1 MDKKDVRIL
10 VVDDEPMM
18 ADSLKQNLIEEG
30 YSVDIAATGTE
41 AIELF
46 DQGGHH
52 LAICDLYLPDMDG
65 LEVMRHIKDTRP
77 THRSNCCY
85 RPWHGGQSSRSNAR
99 PGRLILWKRT
109 TLNLKTLQRR
119 IENALKQR
127 ELVTE
132 NANMRRQLST
142 RSEYFNIIGSAKS
155 MQTIYETIES
165 VAKSDANV
173 LIVGE
178 SGTGK
183 ELIANAIHYQSLRS
197 KKPFIK
203 VNCAALPKELIE
215 SELFGHTK
223 GAFTGAHAE
232 KEGLVQHAAGGSLML
247 DEIAEMPVEL
257 QPKLLRVLQE
267 RSYRKIGSEKTY
279 AVDFRLISSTNR
291 PPADAIRD
299 GLLRDDLF
307 YRISTITIHVPPLRE
322 RNEDIQLLTEH
333 FLHMY
338 TQKYDR
344 QIAGCFPGSIPKIVW
359 PWWPGNVRELQNVIE
374 RAVLLAKGNRIEPVD
389 LPFDNGSLPE
399 GSPAGLGWD
408 VPPNMT
414 LEDIERLVIEKTL
427 QRTGGNKQAAANLLG
442 IYRPRLYSKI
452 RKYNIDV
459 ASSNVRLNNFI
470 PTCQPLNET
479 ELEVGPLIG
488 GRLQSIDAL
497 RGIAALGVVL
507 YHAVLQTPNL
517 VPNNFFRWPVNLL
530 QFVSSFGYIGVF
542 LFFVISGFCIHL
554 QWAKS
559 RAAGKPSRF
568 SLEPSGDAE
577 FAGFILLT

>member
-1 MDKKDVRIL
+1 MENKAVRIL
-10 VVDDEPMM
+10 IVDDEPML
-18 ADSLKQNLIEEG
+18 ADSLKQNLVEEG
-30 YSVDIAATGTE
+30 FSVDTAATGAQ

-52 LAICDLYLPDMDG
+52 LAICDLQLPDMDG
-65 LEVMRHIKDTRP
+65 LEVMRHMKDARP
-77 THRSNCCY
+77 TTEVIVVTGYGSV
-85 RPWHGGQSSRSNAR
+85 AR
-99 PGRLILWKRT
+99 AV
-109 TLNLKTLQRR
+109 
-119 IENALKQR
+119 EALKAGAFYFVEKPFDFEERLLPLVEKALERR
-127 ELVTE
+127 ELVAETT
-132 NANMRRQLST
+132 NMRRQLST
-142 RSEYFNIIGSAKS
+142 RAEYFNIIGAAKP

-183 ELIANAIHYQSLRS
+183 ELIANAIHYNSLRS

-223 GAFTGAHAE
+223 GAFTGAHAD

-267 RSYRKIGSEKTY
+267 RSFRKIGSEKTF

-299 GLLRDDLF
+299 GVLRDDLF

-322 RNEDIQLLTEH
+322 RSDDIQLLTEH
-333 FLHMY
+333 FLQMY
-338 TQKYDR
+338 AQKYER
-344 QIAGCFPGSIPKIVW
+344 QIDGVSQAAYQRLFGHT
-359 PWWPGNVRELQNVIE
+359 WPGNVRELQNVIE
-374 RAVLLAKGNRIEPVD
+374 RAVLLAKASKIEPVD

-399 GSPAGLGWD
+399 SGSANAGWD

-414 LEDIERLVIEKTL
+414 LEDIERLVIERTL

-459 ASSNVRLNNFI
+459 PS
-470 PTCQPLNET
+470 
-479 ELEVGPLIG
+479 LI
-488 GRLQSIDAL
+488 SA
-497 RGIAALGVVL
+497 
-507 YHAVLQTPNL
+507 
-517 VPNNFFRWPVNLL
+517 
-530 QFVSSFGYIGVF
+530 
-542 LFFVISGFCIHL
+542 
-554 QWAKS
+554 
-559 RAAGKPSRF
+559 
-568 SLEPSGDAE
+568 
-577 FAGFILLT
+577 

>member
-1 MDKKDVRIL
+1 MSTTGTVTIKEEKRVENKDVRIL
-10 VVDDEPMM
+10 VVDDEPTM
-18 ADSLKQNLIEEG
+18 ADSLKQNLMEEG
-30 YSVDIAATGTE
+30 FVVDTAANGAE

-52 LAICDLYLPDMDG
+52 LAVCDLQLPDMDG
-65 LEVMRHIKDTRP
+65 LEVMRHMKDARP
-77 THRSNCCY
+77 TTEVIVVTGYGSV
-85 RPWHGGQSSRSNAR
+85 AR
-99 PGRLILWKRT
+99 AVEATKAGAFYFVEKPFDFEEIQPLVEK
-109 TLNLKTLQRR
+109 
-119 IENALKQR
+119 ALERR
-127 ELVTE
+127 ELVAETT
-132 NANMRRQLST
+132 NMRRQLST
-142 RSEYFNIIGSAKS
+142 RSEYFNIIGAAKS

-183 ELIANAIHYQSLRS
+183 ELIANAIHYNSLRS

-322 RNEDIQLLTEH
+322 RSEDIQLLTEH

-338 TQKYDR
+338 AHKYERPIDGVSQAAYQR
-344 QIAGCFPGSIPKIVW
+344 LFSHS
-359 PWWPGNVRELQNVIE
+359 WPGNVRELQNVLE
-374 RAVLLAKGNRIEPVD
+374 RAVLLAKNSRIEPVD
-389 LPFDNGSLPE
+389 LPFDNGTMPE
-399 GSPAGLGWD
+399 AGSTNPGWD

-459 ASSNVRLNNFI
+459 
-470 PTCQPLNET
+470 P
-479 ELEVGPLIG
+479 G
-488 GRLQSIDAL
+488 
-497 RGIAALGVVL
+497 
-507 YHAVLQTPNL
+507 L
-517 VPNNFFRWPVNLL
+517 V
-530 QFVSSFGYIGVF
+530 S
-542 LFFVISGFCIHL
+542 
-554 QWAKS
+554 A
-559 RAAGKPSRF
+559 
-568 SLEPSGDAE
+568 
-577 FAGFILLT
+577 

>member
-1 MDKKDVRIL
+1 MHSSQNERLKPTAAWLNSIATRFVSNYLSPNKSKRSSTVIRMSKAKNKDTRIL
-10 VVDDEPMM
+10 VVDDEPLMS
-18 ADSLKQNLIEEG
+18 DSLRQHLTDEG
-30 YSVDIAATGTE
+30 YAVDVSSSGTQ
-41 AIELF
+41 AIDLF
-46 DQGGHH
+46 DGGAHH
-52 LAICDLYLPDMDG
+52 LVICDLQLPDMDG
-65 LEVMRHIKDTRP
+65 LELLRHMKDAKPSTEVIVVTGYGSVQVAVEAIKSGAFYFVDIP
-77 THRSNCCY
+77 FDFEELS
-85 RPWHGGQSSRSNAR
+85 P
-99 PGRLILWKRT
+99 LVEK
-109 TLNLKTLQRR
+109 
-119 IENALKQR
+119 ALERR
-127 ELVTE
+127 ELVAET
-132 NANMRRQLST
+132 ANMRRQLST
-142 RSEYFNIIGSAKS
+142 RAEYFNSIGSSKP

-223 GAFTGAHAE
+223 GAFTGAHAD

-247 DEIAEMPVEL
+247 DEIAEMPIEL

-279 AVDFRLISSTNR
+279 AVDFRLVCSTNR

-322 RNEDIQLLTEH
+322 RSEDIQLLTEH

-338 TQKYDR
+338 AQKYER
-344 QIAGCFPGSIPKIVW
+344 PISGVSQAAYQRLFGHS
-359 PWWPGNVRELQNVIE
+359 WPGNVRELQNVLE
-374 RAVLLAKGNRIEPVD
+374 RAVLLAKGARIEPVD

-399 GSPAGLGWD
+399 GSPAGSGWD

-414 LEDIERLVIEKTL
+414 MEDIERLVIEKTL
-427 QRTGGNKQAAANLLG
+427 KRTGGNKQAAANLLG

-459 ASSNVRLNNFI
+459 SS
-470 PTCQPLNET
+470 
-479 ELEVGPLIG
+479 
-488 GRLQSIDAL
+488 
-497 RGIAALGVVL
+497 
-507 YHAVLQTPNL
+507 L
-517 VPNNFFRWPVNLL
+517 V
-530 QFVSSFGYIGVF
+530 S
-542 LFFVISGFCIHL
+542 
-554 QWAKS
+554 A
-559 RAAGKPSRF
+559 
-568 SLEPSGDAE
+568 
-577 FAGFILLT
+577 

>member
-1 MDKKDVRIL
+1 MEKKEVRIL
-10 VVDDEPMM
+10 VVDDEPTM
-18 ADSLKQNLIEEG
+18 ADSLKQNLVEEG
-30 YSVDIAATGTE
+30 YSVDTAATGAE

-52 LAICDLYLPDMDG
+52 LAICDLQLPDIDG
-65 LEVMRHIKDTRP
+65 LEVMRHIKDARP
-77 THRSNCCY
+77 TTEVIVVTG
-85 RPWHGGQSSRSNAR
+85 HGSVAKAVEATKAGAFDFVDK
-99 PGRLILWKRT
+99 PFDFEE
-109 TLNLKTLQRR
+109 LQLRV
-119 IENALKQR
+119 ENALKQR
-127 ELVTE
+127 ELMTE

-142 RSEYFNIIGSAKS
+142 RAEYFNIIGASKP

-183 ELIANAIHYQSLRS
+183 ELIANAIHYNSLRAR
-197 KKPFIK
+197 KPFIK

-223 GAFTGAHAE
+223 GAFTGAHAD

-299 GLLRDDLF
+299 GVLRDDLF
-307 YRISTITIHVPPLRE
+307 YRISTITIHVPPLRD
-322 RNEDIQLLTEH
+322 RSEDIQLLTEH

-338 TQKYDR
+338 AQKYDR
-344 QIAGCFPGSIPKIVW
+344 SISGVSQTAYQRLFGHT
-359 PWWPGNVRELQNVIE
+359 WPGNVRELQNVLE

-399 GSPAGLGWD
+399 GSPAGVTWD

-459 ASSNVRLNNFI
+459 AS
-470 PTCQPLNET
+470 
-479 ELEVGPLIG
+479 LI
-488 GRLQSIDAL
+488 SA
-497 RGIAALGVVL
+497 
-507 YHAVLQTPNL
+507 
-517 VPNNFFRWPVNLL
+517 
-530 QFVSSFGYIGVF
+530 
-542 LFFVISGFCIHL
+542 
-554 QWAKS
+554 
-559 RAAGKPSRF
+559 
-568 SLEPSGDAE
+568 
-577 FAGFILLT
+577 

>member
-1 MDKKDVRIL
+1 MNKNKARDIRIL
-10 VVDDEPMM
+10 VIDDEPMM
-18 ADSLKQNLIEEG
+18 SDSLRRHLEEEG
-30 YSVDIAATGTE
+30 YAIDTAATGAE
-41 AIELF
+41 AIDLF
-46 DQGGHH
+46 DGGAHH
-52 LAICDLYLPDMDG
+52 LVICDLQLPDMDG
-65 LEVMRHIKDTRP
+65 LTLLRHMKDSRP
-77 THRSNCCY
+77 TTEVIVVTGYGSVQTAVEATKAGAFY
-85 RPWHGGQSSRSNAR
+85 FVEKPFDFEELS
-99 PGRLILWKRT
+99 PLVEK
-109 TLNLKTLQRR
+109 
-119 IENALKQR
+119 ALERR
-127 ELVTE
+127 ELVAETKM
-132 NANMRRQLST
+132 MRDRLST
-142 RSEYFNIIGSAKS
+142 RAEYFNIIGSSKQ

-223 GAFTGAHAE
+223 GAFTGAHAD

-307 YRISTITIHVPPLRE
+307 YRISTITIHVPPLRD
-322 RNEDIQLLTEH
+322 RSEDIQLLTEH

-338 TQKYDR
+338 AQKYDR
-344 QIAGCFPGSIPKIVW
+344 VIGGVSQAAYQRLFGHT
-359 PWWPGNVRELQNVIE
+359 WPGNVRDRQNVIE
-374 RAVLLAKGNRIEPVD
+374 RAVLLAKDIRIEPID
-389 LPFDNGSLPE
+389 LPFDNGALPE
-399 GSPAGLGWD
+399 GVGANAEWE

-414 LEDIERLVIEKTL
+414 LEDIEKLVIEKTL

-452 RKYNIDV
+452 RKYQIDV
-459 ASSNVRLNNFI
+459 AQL
-470 PTCQPLNET
+470 
-479 ELEVGPLIG
+479 
-488 GRLQSIDAL
+488 
-497 RGIAALGVVL
+497 
-507 YHAVLQTPNL
+507 
-517 VPNNFFRWPVNLL
+517 
-530 QFVSSFGYIGVF
+530 VSS
-542 LFFVISGFCIHL
+542 
-554 QWAKS
+554 
-559 RAAGKPSRF
+559 
-568 SLEPSGDAE
+568 
-577 FAGFILLT
+577 

>member
-1 MDKKDVRIL
+1 
-10 VVDDEPMM
+10 
-18 ADSLKQNLIEEG
+18 
-30 YSVDIAATGTE
+30 
-41 AIELF
+41 
-46 DQGGHH
+46 
-52 LAICDLYLPDMDG
+52 
-65 LEVMRHIKDTRP
+65 
-77 THRSNCCY
+77 
-85 RPWHGGQSSRSNAR
+85 
-99 PGRLILWKRT
+99 
-109 TLNLKTLQRR
+109 
-119 IENALKQR
+119 
-127 ELVTE
+127 
-132 NANMRRQLST
+132 MRRQLST

-223 GAFTGAHAE
+223 GAFTGAHAD

-322 RNEDIQLLTEH
+322 RSEDIQLLTEH

-338 TQKYDR
+338 AQKYDR
-344 QIAGCFPGSIPKIVW
+344 QIGGVSQAAYQRLFGHP
-359 PWWPGNVRELQNVIE
+359 WPGNVRELQNVLE
-374 RAVLLAKGNRIEPVD
+374 RAVLLAKGTRIEPVD
-389 LPFDNGSLPE
+389 LPFDNGALPE
-399 GSPAGLGWD
+399 GTPAGIGWE
-408 VPPNMT
+408 VPLNMT

-427 QRTGGNKQAAANLLG
+427 QRTSGNKQAAANLLG

-459 ASSNVRLNNFI
+459 AGLMSS
-470 PTCQPLNET
+470 
-479 ELEVGPLIG
+479 
-488 GRLQSIDAL
+488 
-497 RGIAALGVVL
+497 
-507 YHAVLQTPNL
+507 
-517 VPNNFFRWPVNLL
+517 
-530 QFVSSFGYIGVF
+530 
-542 LFFVISGFCIHL
+542 
-554 QWAKS
+554 
-559 RAAGKPSRF
+559 
-568 SLEPSGDAE
+568 
-577 FAGFILLT
+577 

>member
-1 MDKKDVRIL
+1 MTTTATVTYKEEKRVENKNVRIL
-10 VVDDEPMM
+10 VVDDEPTM
-18 ADSLKQNLIEEG
+18 ADSLKQNLMEEG
-30 YSVDIAATGTE
+30 FSVDTAATGAE

-52 LAICDLYLPDMDG
+52 LAICDLQLPDMDG
-65 LEVMRHIKDTRP
+65 LEVMRHMKDARP
-77 THRSNCCY
+77 TTEVIVVTGYGSV
-85 RPWHGGQSSRSNAR
+85 AR
-99 PGRLILWKRT
+99 AVEATKAGAFYFVEKPFDFEEIQPLVDK
-109 TLNLKTLQRR
+109 
-119 IENALKQR
+119 ALERR
-127 ELVTE
+127 ELVAETTS
-132 NANMRRQLST
+132 MRRQLST
-142 RSEYFNIIGSAKS
+142 RSEYFNIIGSAKP

-183 ELIANAIHYQSLRS
+183 ELIANAIHYNSLRS

-223 GAFTGAHAE
+223 GAFTGAHAD

-338 TQKYDR
+338 AQKYER
-344 QIAGCFPGSIPKIVW
+344 PIAGVSQAAYQRLFGHL
-359 PWWPGNVRELQNVIE
+359 WPGNVRELQNVIE

-399 GSPAGLGWD
+399 PGTAGPGWD

-414 LEDIERLVIEKTL
+414 LEDIERLVIERTL

-459 ASSNVRLNNFI
+459 TS
-470 PTCQPLNET
+470 
-479 ELEVGPLIG
+479 
-488 GRLQSIDAL
+488 
-497 RGIAALGVVL
+497 
-507 YHAVLQTPNL
+507 L
-517 VPNNFFRWPVNLL
+517 V
-530 QFVSSFGYIGVF
+530 S
-542 LFFVISGFCIHL
+542 
-554 QWAKS
+554 A
-559 RAAGKPSRF
+559 
-568 SLEPSGDAE
+568 
-577 FAGFILLT
+577 

>member
-1 MDKKDVRIL
+1 MSTTGTASLREEKKVEHQDLRIL
-10 VVDDEPMM
+10 VIDDEPVM
-18 ADSLKQNLIEEG
+18 ADSLRTNLMDEG
-30 YSVDIAATGTE
+30 YSVDTAATGAE

-52 LAICDLYLPDMDG
+52 LAICDLQLPDMDG
-65 LEVMRHIKDTRP
+65 LEVMRHMKDARP
-77 THRSNCCY
+77 TTEVIVVTGYGSV
-85 RPWHGGQSSRSNAR
+85 AR
-99 PGRLILWKRT
+99 AVEATKAGAFYFVEKPFDFEEIQPLVEK
-109 TLNLKTLQRR
+109 
-119 IENALKQR
+119 ALERR
-127 ELVTE
+127 ELVAE
-132 NANMRRQLST
+132 AANMRRQLST
-142 RSEYFNIIGSAKS
+142 RSEYFNIIGASKA

-183 ELIANAIHYQSLRS
+183 ELIANAIHYNSLRS

-223 GAFTGAHAE
+223 GAFTGAHAD

-247 DEIAEMPVEL
+247 DEIAEMPIEL

-267 RSYRKIGSEKTY
+267 RSYRKIGSEKTF

-299 GLLRDDLF
+299 GVLRDDLF

-333 FLHMY
+333 FLHIY
-338 TQKYDR
+338 SQKYER
-344 QIAGCFPGSIPKIVW
+344 SITGVSQAAYQRLFSHT
-359 PWWPGNVRELQNVIE
+359 WPGNVRELQNVIE
-374 RAVLLAKGNRIEPVD
+374 RAVLLAKANKIEPVD

-399 GSPAGLGWD
+399 GTTPGAEWD

-414 LEDIERLVIEKTL
+414 LEDIERLVIERTL

-459 ASSNVRLNNFI
+459 N
-470 PTCQPLNET
+470 
-479 ELEVGPLIG
+479 
-488 GRLQSIDAL
+488 
-497 RGIAALGVVL
+497 
-507 YHAVLQTPNL
+507 
-517 VPNNFFRWPVNLL
+517 
-530 QFVSSFGYIGVF
+530 
-542 LFFVISGFCIHL
+542 
-554 QWAKS
+554 
-559 RAAGKPSRF
+559 
-568 SLEPSGDAE
+568 SLAT
-577 FAGFILLT
+577 A

>member
-1 MDKKDVRIL
+1 VEKKDVRIL
-10 VVDDEPMM
+10 VIDDEPTI
-18 ADSLKQNLIEEG
+18 ADSLKQNLVEEG
-30 YSVDIAATGTE
+30 YSVDVAATGAD

-52 LAICDLYLPDMDG
+52 VAICDLQLPDMDG
-65 LEVMRHIKDTRP
+65 LEVMRHIKD
-77 THRSNCCY
+77 
-85 RPWHGGQSSRSNAR
+85 AR
-99 PGRLILWKRT
+99 PNSEVIVVTAHGSVAKAVEAT
-109 TLNLKTLQRR
+109 KGGAFDFVDKPFDFEELQLRV
-119 IENALKQR
+119 ENALNHR
-127 ELVTE
+127 ELRTE
-132 NANMRRQLST
+132 NDNLRRQMST
-142 RSEYFNIIGSAKS
+142 RSEYSNIIGSSKP
-155 MQTIYETIES
+155 MQTIYETIDA

-183 ELIANAIHYQSLRS
+183 ELIANAIHYKSLRTR
-197 KKPFIK
+197 KPFIK

-223 GAFTGAHAE
+223 GAFTGAHAD

-322 RNEDIQLLTEH
+322 RSEDIQLLTEH

-338 TQKYDR
+338 AQKYERAIDGVSQAAYQR
-344 QIAGCFPGSIPKIVW
+344 LFGHT
-359 PWWPGNVRELQNVIE
+359 WPGNVRELQNVIE
-374 RAVLLAKGNRIEPVD
+374 RAVLLAKGNRVEPVD

-399 GSPAGLGWD
+399 GTAPGTGWE
-408 VPPNMT
+408 VPTNMS
-414 LEDIERLVIEKTL
+414 LEDIERMVIEKTL

-459 ASSNVRLNNFI
+459 A
-470 PTCQPLNET
+470 
-479 ELEVGPLIG
+479 
-488 GRLQSIDAL
+488 AL
-497 RGIAALGVVL
+497 MSA
-507 YHAVLQTPNL
+507 
-517 VPNNFFRWPVNLL
+517 
-530 QFVSSFGYIGVF
+530 
-542 LFFVISGFCIHL
+542 
-554 QWAKS
+554 
-559 RAAGKPSRF
+559 
-568 SLEPSGDAE
+568 
-577 FAGFILLT
+577 